1 MFFSEEDAP
10 LLKAWIVKR
19 IENTSDADADVLAEY
34 IIALLKHDGDEASV
48 RSLCEQE
55 IPDFLTEDSKQ
66 FLDDVFQAVTYRSYV
81 PGAPAPPPP
90 KPSLM
95 DTKEPPAAPANPQ
108 QQQPRKRRFEE
119 TVAPNDHDRNGSH
132 GRAPKHARRG
142 RRGGHTEDRAAY
154 GQGHQSQVQGQN
166 YPMGLMMPP
175 LDPNNPMEALM
186 SMQAMSMA
194 FPMMGDA
201 SSGWF
206 GPAPGRGE
214 RGTKRRRCRDFD
226 QKGYCSRGSTCNF
239 DHAGGV
245 EAANQEEYDPVN
257 AMILPFPPAD
267 FNNMG
272 RERGGRRGGQRG
284 GGRGGG
290 RAAFS
295 AEGPVTDKSKTTIVV
310 ENIPEEYC
318 SEEKVRGF
326 FSQYGDIVELSMLPY
341 KHLAIIKF
349 QTWASANDAYRS
361 PKVIFD
367 NRFVKVFWYK
377 DPSMSKP
384 NMPVSSSSSAIP
396 NGTSNTNQPFIVGG
410 DEANSPEPEIDMEE
424 FQRKQDE
431 AQKLH
436 QQREEKKT
444 ELQKQ
449 REQLEA
455 KQQELLAKH
464 RAETERLR
472 AKLAAKNGTADASS
486 GQTGSSSSA
495 DLLRAKL
502 AALEQEAKML
512 GIDPDAAAAEHPPF
526 RGGYR
531 GRGYRGRGAFG
542 AYRGRGGAG
551 AAAGAAAAAAAGGSS
566 FQDPAGR
573 HAAYAQFSID
583 NRPRRLAV
591 KGVDF
596 TPSERDEQLRH
607 FLLNLGEFE
616 SVDTSASVTHV
627 SFRDRKTAEKFYFSL
642 HGKEFPGLQG
652 TLELSWV
659 NNAANV
665 GGAASANTGSLKK
678 KMTMTTTEEGG
689 AAEGGAAGDDAMA
702 GVEGGENADEREE
715 RRAVDMDYEAEG
727 W

>member
-1 MFFSEEDAP
+1 MLFSEEDAP

-90 KPSLM
+90 KPSPM

-119 TVAPNDHDRNGSH
+119 TVAPNDDDRNGSH

-142 RRGGHTEDRAAY
+142 RRGGHMEDRAAY
-154 GQGHQSQVQGQN
+154 GQGHQSQMQGQN

-214 RGTKRRRCRDFD
+214 RGSKRRRCRDFD

-310 ENIPEEYC
+310 ENIPEEHC

-326 FSQYGDIVELSMLPY
+326 FSQYGNIVELSMLPY
-341 KHLAIIKF
+341 KCLAIIKF
-349 QTWASANDAYRS
+349 ETWASANDAYRS

-384 NMPVSSSSSAIP
+384 NMPVSSSSSVMP
-396 NGTSNTNQPFIVGG
+396 NGASNTNQPFIVGG

-551 AAAGAAAAAAAGGSS
+551 AAAGAAAAAVAGGSS

-627 SFRDRKTAEKFYFSL
+627 SFRDRKTAENFYFSL

-659 NNAANV
+659 NNAASA
-665 GGAASANTGSLKK
+665 GGAASANAGSLKK
-678 KMTMTTTEEGG
+678 KTTMTATDEGG
-689 AAEGGAAGDDAMA
+689 AAEGGAAGHDAMA